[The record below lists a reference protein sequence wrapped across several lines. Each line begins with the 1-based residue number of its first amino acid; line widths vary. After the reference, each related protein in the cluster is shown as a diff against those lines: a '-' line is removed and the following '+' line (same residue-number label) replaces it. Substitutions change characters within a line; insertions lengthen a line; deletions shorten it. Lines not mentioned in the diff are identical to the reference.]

1 MEDFFDQMSKMDPKE
16 LFPEGTK
23 IEKIIPEPDQ
33 PPADQPPADQ
43 PPLDKPP
50 AEVDEHLKFL
60 NEKTGLQ
67 FKDYEEIKGHVNKS
81 AKTDELTKKMTDF
94 EQKMTLLKEYEDTIS
109 NFNDPSKYFADE
121 SEMKRQQ
128 LLIKYGKE
136 MNRDVLGQ
144 ITSDLS
150 GVDELTKAI
159 MAKRLEYPKLTESQA
174 KQIVCDETGGDPDE
188 KFEDWSDISKA
199 KLYVKASDADKKF
212 KEINE
217 SVKLPDKFD
226 PIAFKTQREAEKTK
240 RNELL
245 TSDWTPIV
253 NKGAELSKGVR
264 IPGKDEKGEDI
275 TLFEFAYSDEFKKT
289 IPEQAMALIKEYNLD
304 KTKENYESVMATI
317 ENRFALNNLP
327 KMFDAFEKNI
337 VAREAKKVYDKKTHP
352 SDDHEKGKT
361 GEDHDSDTDQ
371 SEQAAKWL
379 ADGRIK

>member
-33 PPADQPPADQ
+33 
-43 PPLDKPP
+43 PP

-150 GVDELTKAI
+150 GVDELTKTI